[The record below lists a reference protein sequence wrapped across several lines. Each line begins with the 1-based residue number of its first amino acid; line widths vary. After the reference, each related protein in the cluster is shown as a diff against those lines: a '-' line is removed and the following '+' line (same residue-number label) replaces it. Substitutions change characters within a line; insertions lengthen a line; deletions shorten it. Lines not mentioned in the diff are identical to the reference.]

1 MPGQFFRTSAWRLPR
16 QDEGTP
22 NSRRIKYLSLHF
34 NPYISSVGPP
44 PIYEVANFIIRW
56 EMPYDQQDSALG
68 IIDEITGFWIPKHSI
83 RQSDF
88 GLSHPDFAR
97 NGKADFGPT
106 ETEREAWDLW
116 Q

>member
-1 MPGQFFRTSAWRLPR
+1 MPGQFFKTSFWKLPR

-44 PIYEVANFIIRW
+44 PIYEVVNFIIRW
-56 EMPYDQQDSALG
+56 EMPTDQADSAYG
-68 IIDEITGFWIPKHSI
+68 IIDERSTMWIPQHSI
-83 RQSDF
+83 RDGDF
-88 GLSHPDFAR
+88 GKGHPDFVR
-97 NGKADFGPT
+97 NGKADYSPQDT
-106 ETEREAWDLW
+106 ELEVWDLW